1 MAKSSNRVGE
11 KTPSAVAERATGD
24 ESRFKRRRRIPAAY
38 LASHRCK
45 VCDGKHCT
53 GHCKF

>member
-1 MAKSSNRVGE
+1 MAQSTQRVGE
-11 KTPSAVAERATGD
+11 KTRSASAERASSNDSPLKKT
-24 ESRFKRRRRIPAAY
+24 RQIPAAY
-38 LASHRCK
+38 PDAHGCK